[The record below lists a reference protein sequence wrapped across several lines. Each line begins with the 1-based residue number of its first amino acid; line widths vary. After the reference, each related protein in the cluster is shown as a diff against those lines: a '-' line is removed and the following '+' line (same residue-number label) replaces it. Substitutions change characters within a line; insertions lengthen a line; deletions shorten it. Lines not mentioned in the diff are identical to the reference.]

1 MSRTPSPLATGLTLG
16 NVIADKAY
24 SAVDSG
30 LHAAADGVERFSDA
44 IRTPPIG
51 LSTEDEIDGVY
62 HSAAARLIDNF
73 RAQLK
78 RGLPFTLTLQN
89 ILSILDALIASKFE
103 GGVDDRLYLLE
114 HGLTFLSRYPSN
126 TPTSKEL
133 QDKVI
138 SLLWYDLAHPPAS
151 LVGSKY
157 QFRSA
162 DGSGTSI
169 WHPEM
174 GKAGSAYARSVQTL
188 HPLPANQL
196 PSPELLFDTLLKR
209 EKQVDHPAG
218 LSTFFFAFAN
228 LVIHSLFSTDHASKD
243 RSQPINKVSSYL
255 DLSPVYGSSE
265 DDLKKIRLNDGTGR
279 IHPDTFADSRLLR
292 MPLST
297 GALLIM
303 YSRNH
308 NYIVK
313 KLLDINERG
322 KWSNPPP
329 TDEAKRQKQ
338 DDEIFGT
345 ARLVN
350 CGWFMSSIFGDYL
363 ASILG
368 LVREGNSWSLDPL
381 SNFRAASHEIV
392 ERGTGNIVSVEFLAL
407 YHFHSSI
414 GAGDEKWAEESF
426 ERLFKTKDWDSASLT
441 WDWGLAITI
450 DKYEAVIAE
459 LVDEK
464 NPRNQTPPSQW
475 PLGPY
480 QRQADGSFKDE
491 DLAKILLDATEQ
503 PASAFKARGT
513 PHVMRIIEI
522 MGIQQNRDWGTCS
535 LNEFRKF
542 LGLKPYSTFEEW
554 NPRKDIAD
562 AGRRLYQ
569 HPDNIELYVG
579 LQAEESK
586 KVVPGAGLCPGF
598 TMSRAILAD
607 AVALVRGD
615 RFLTN
620 DFTAYNLT
628 AWGMQDCT
636 RDPKNSSNGGVL
648 GKLLGRCLPNH
659 FPVDSSYTNFPFIVP
674 SQMEKFLT
682 QVGTASKYDFKRP
695 APSKPVAPVTK
706 YSDVMAAL
714 ASPSL
719 ASTVPHNAS
728 IVLPGKGYLSS
739 YNDAS
744 VNAADKKLI
753 AEAFVPS
760 SVVLKKQVDFL
771 ERTTAQ
777 LLKEKSYTLVGDNK
791 LSVNVVRDVINLLP
805 VYFISEYVLGL
816 PLKTPENPHGS
827 ALDQEVYLKFKE
839 IYEFIFIDI
848 AEPST
853 KVAKESTVQHYCK
866 EFQDTVE
873 GHIGGIATE
882 QIPIIGLGASAIHWA
897 TQTPQE
903 SNNWLKRLLDAGKN
917 KSREELANDALAL
930 AIAVSVEFSQA
941 LTHVVDTLLGPAIS
955 GTWTP
960 SLHGTSLTDPSIT
973 DIVKSLARDTS
984 DKDATTKLAKIVVK
998 ALRTR
1003 PPVPGTYRSLATDVR
1018 QLSKTKGD
1026 RVFLSFAQAGVD
1038 PSVWGD
1044 DVKPTDPPPQALFA
1058 GEIVKLLGPEWLL
1071 NAVVPVVK
1079 TIFKLKDIKRA
1090 QGNSGKLLS
1099 FNETIEGTSAT
1110 TYLNYKQEPTFWS
1123 SDLTVNYTS

>member
-1 MSRTPSPLATGLTLG
+1 MSRTPSPLAAGLSLG

-30 LHAAADGVERFSDA
+30 LYAAADGVERISDA
-44 IRTPPIG
+44 IRTAPPT
-51 LSTEDEIDGVY
+51 LSAEDEVDGVY
-62 HSAAARLIDNF
+62 HSAAARLINSF

-78 RGLPFTLTLQN
+78 RGLPFQLSLQN
-89 ILSILDALIASKFE
+89 VLSIIDALITSKIA
-103 GGVDDRLYLLE
+103 GGLDDRLYLLE
-114 HGLTFLSRYPSN
+114 HALTFLSRYPPS
-126 TPTSKEL
+126 TFTSKEL

-138 SLLWYDLAHPPAS
+138 SLLWYDLPHPPAS

-157 QFRSA
+157 QFRAA

-174 GKAGSAYARSVQTL
+174 GIAGSAYARSVQTL

-196 PSPELLFDTLLKR
+196 PAPELLFDTLLKR

-218 LSTFFFAFAN
+218 LSSFFFAFAN
-228 LVIHSLFSTDHASKD
+228 LVIHSLFHTDHTTD
-243 RSQPINKVSSYL
+243 PSQPINRVSSYL
-255 DLSPVYGSSE
+255 DLSPVYGSN
-265 DDLKKIRLNDGTGR
+265 DDELNSIRLNDGTGR
-279 IHPDTFADSRLLR
+279 IYPDTFADSRLLH
-292 MPLST
+292 MPPST
-297 GALLIM
+297 PALLIM

-322 KWSNPPP
+322 KWENPPP
-329 TDEAKRQKQ
+329 QDEEKRQKQ

-345 ARLVN
+345 ARLIN
-350 CGWFMSSIFGDYL
+350 CGWFMSTIFGDYL

-381 SNFRAASHEIV
+381 SNFRENSHEIV
-392 ERGTGNIVSVEFLAL
+392 ERGSGNIVSVEFLAL

-414 GAGDEKWAEESF
+414 SAADEEWAGKSF
-426 ERLFKTKDWDSASLT
+426 ERLFHTKDWDS
-441 WDWGLAITI
+441 IT
-450 DKYEAVIAE
+450 
-459 LVDEK
+459 VDQYKDTINKLIEQE
-464 NPRNQTPPSQW
+464 NPKDHPPNTW
-475 PLGPY
+475 PLGRY
-480 QRQADGSFKDE
+480 QRQADGSFRDE
-491 DLAKILLDATEQ
+491 DLAKILLDACES

-522 MGIQQNRDWGTCS
+522 MAIQQNRDWGTCS
-535 LNEFRKF
+535 LNEFRKSGIRERM
-542 LGLKPYSTFEEW
+542 LRTQQGGESMALATFNSQP
-554 NPRKDIAD
+554 NPDTL
-562 AGRRLYQ
+562 RLYQ

-579 LQAEESK
+579 LQAEEAK
-586 KVVPGAGLCPGF
+586 KLVPGAGLCPGF

-620 DFTAYNLT
+620 DFTAFNLT

-659 FPVDSSYTNFPFIVP
+659 FPVDSLYTNFPFVVP
-674 SQMEKFLT
+674 TKMKEFLT
-682 QVGTASKYDFKRP
+682 TVGTADLYTDTRP

-706 YSDVMAAL
+706 YYEVTAAL

-719 ASTVPHNAS
+719 AATVPHNAKT
-728 IVLPGKGYLSS
+728 VLPGGGYLAS
-739 YNDAS
+739 YNIAG

-753 AEAFVPS
+753 AEAFVPT

-771 ERTTAQ
+771 EKTTAM
-777 LLKEKSYTLVGDNK
+777 LLKEKSYSLVGDNK
-791 LSVNVVRDVINLLP
+791 QSVNVVRDVINLLP
-805 VYFISEYVLGL
+805 AYFISEHVLGL
-816 PLKTPENPHGS
+816 PLKTAAFPHGS
-827 ALDQEVYLKFKE
+827 DLDQEVYLKFKE
-839 IYEFIFIDI
+839 IYEFLFVDI

-853 KVAKESTVQHYCK
+853 KVAKESTVKSYSQY
-866 EFQDTVE
+866 FQETVLTQ
-873 GHIGGIATE
+873 IQGIASE
-882 QIPIIGLGASAIHWA
+882 QIPLFGFGASVFHWA
-897 TQTPQE
+897 TQTPKE
-903 SNNWLKRLLDAGKN
+903 SKNWLKRLFDNGKG
-917 KSREELANDALAL
+917 KSKEELANDAVAL
-930 AIAVSVEFSQA
+930 AVAMSVELSQA
-941 LTHVVDTLLGPAIS
+941 LTHVVDTFLGPSTSDTNLA
-955 GTWTP
+955 GTY
-960 SLHGTSLTDPSIT
+960 LNDPSIT
-973 DIVKSLARDTS
+973 ARIQALAQDTS

-1003 PPVPGTYRSLATDVR
+1003 PPVPGTYRSVQADVA
-1018 QLSKTKGD
+1018 QLSRSKGD
-1026 RVFLSFAQAGVD
+1026 RVYLSFTEAGVD
-1038 PSVWGD
+1038 PAVWGD
-1044 DVKPTDPPPQALFA
+1044 NVKPTQPVPQALFA

-1071 NAVVPVVK
+1071 NAIVPVVK

-1090 QGNSGKLLS
+1090 PGNSGKLLS
-1099 FNETIEGTSAT
+1099 FNEMIEGTPVT

-1123 SDLTVNYTS
+1123 SDLTVTFTT